1 MGITVWQGNT
11 KGQFERLWER
21 TEVTGGT
28 CLCVCVCLFEC
39 AHIYM
44 LGTRQTGMTPSGAH
58 AWPSVSLLYITWHI
72 VQKVVWRQCH
82 PVQLNVSNVTY
93 TGSSQTHTLLFLIL
107 LTFPPFLL
115 YHSVMLL
122 LTVSVPNDQCQ
133 PKVLTQ
139 GWGGRWD
146 PINARGCALPP
157 SASQPT
163 FTCKPAK
170 QHSNIPKVV
179 LVCLYSVWDALWKSE
194 LICGGSC
201 EIPSYWSWG
210 PRVPAAAF

>member
-146 PINARGCALPP
+146 PINAIQVHKHRDAEQEAVPCHLLLL
-157 SASQPT
+157 SQPSHANRQNNT
-163 FTCKPAK
+163 VIFLK
-170 QHSNIPKVV
+170 
-179 LVCLYSVWDALWKSE
+179 
-194 LICGGSC
+194 
-201 EIPSYWSWG
+201 
-210 PRVPAAAF
+210 